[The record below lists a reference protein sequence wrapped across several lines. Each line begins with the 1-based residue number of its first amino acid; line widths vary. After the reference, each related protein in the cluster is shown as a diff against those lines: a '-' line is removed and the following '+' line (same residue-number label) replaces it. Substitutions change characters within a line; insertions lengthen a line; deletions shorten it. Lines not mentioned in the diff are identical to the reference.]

1 MTEAPG
7 RSERPTADRPDRP
20 PAHSPDQRPADRSNR
35 PPTTTGSGLEERF
48 VASLSRATWP
58 WEASTVVVGVSG
70 GLDSMTLL
78 HLFLRLRRSD
88 RQRWALADRRR
99 STLPDRRR
107 STLPEIVAVHLDHRM
122 SPGSGGAA
130 QWVEEMCEEWGVSC
144 HVGAAPS
151 PPSSEAEGRTLRYR
165 FFEEA
170 RREAGS
176 GAVVATGHTAD
187 DQAET
192 VLFRIARGAGLQ
204 GMRGVLPERPPGV
217 VRPLLPFWRRELAA
231 YAAEHGVPFRDDPT
245 NLDLRWTR
253 NRLRHEVLPAL
264 EEAVPGAA
272 SALAALAAASGT
284 HVEALDHLL
293 DDQIAALVASPDAR
307 RPLDASAPGTR
318 PSSADPVPPTGFDL
332 DHRRLLALPDAVV
345 ALALRRAVSR
355 LGGRLGRAATRDLLR
370 FAKESQ
376 SGRRIGVAGGVTV
389 TRDLDRL
396 RINVAGRPATS
407 VERPAAPEVVVAG
420 KQGEGRFATGRLE
433 VHAAWGPAP
442 PDGFPLVAPFVPG
455 EVRFPLAVRP
465 WRPGDWI
472 EARYG
477 KKKVKK
483 LLLEARIPTDRRTGY
498 PVLADATGKLLW
510 VPGATDPRVPLV
522 TGTPQVA
529 PATGAPCVPSV
540 AGAPRCPSTADA
552 PCWVGVRVQGP
563 R

>member
-1 MTEAPG
+1 M
-7 RSERPTADRPDRP
+7 
-20 PAHSPDQRPADRSNR
+20 
-35 PPTTTGSGLEERF
+35 
-48 VASLSRATWP
+48 
-58 WEASTVVVGVSG
+58 VVGVSG

-88 RQRWALADRRR
+88 RQRWAL
-99 STLPDRRR
+99 PDRRL

-170 RREAGS
+170 RREAGP

-204 GMRGVLPERPPGV
+204 GMRGVLPKRPPGV

-272 SALAALAAASGT
+272 SALAALATASGT
-284 HVEALDHLL
+284 RVEALDHLL
-293 DDQIAALVASPDAR
+293 DDQIAALVATPDAR
-307 RPLDASAPGTR
+307 RPLDASAPSAR
-318 PSSADPVPPTGFDL
+318 SSADPVPPTGFDL
-332 DHRRLLALPDAVV
+332 DHHRLLALPDAVV
-345 ALALRRAVSR
+345 ALTLRRAVSR

-396 RINVAGRPATS
+396 RIEVAGWPATS

-420 KQGEGRFATGRLE
+420 EQGEGHFAAGRLE

-510 VPGATDPRVPLV
+510 VPGATDPRVPPV
-522 TGTPQVA
+522 
-529 PATGAPCVPSV
+529 TGAPP
-540 AGAPRCPSTADA
+540 CPSTADA

>member
-1 MTEAPG
+1 M
-7 RSERPTADRPDRP
+7 
-20 PAHSPDQRPADRSNR
+20 
-35 PPTTTGSGLEERF
+35 
-48 VASLSRATWP
+48 
-58 WEASTVVVGVSG
+58 VVGVSG

-78 HLFLRLRRSD
+78 HLFLCLARNDRRQPARPSQRQSVRQD
-88 RQRWALADRRR
+88 RQRPV
-99 STLPDRRR
+99 LPDRQRPAF
-107 STLPEIVAVHLDHRM
+107 PEIVAVHLDHRM
-122 SPGSGGAA
+122 SPGSGATA
-130 QWVEEMCEEWGVSC
+130 RWVEEMCEEWGVSC
-144 HVGAAPS
+144 HVSATPS

-165 FFEEA
+165 FFEET
-170 RREAGS
+170 RREAGP

-272 SALAALAAASGT
+272 SALAALASTSRT

-293 DDQIAALVASPDAR
+293 DDQIAALVASPHPSSVGPARDAR
-307 RPLDASAPGTR
+307 RPPAASAPGPR
-318 PSSADPVPPTGFDL
+318 PSSAGSLPPSGFDL
-332 DHRRLLALPDAVV
+332 DHHRLLALPDAVV

-376 SGRRIGVAGGVTV
+376 SGRRIDVPGGVTV

-396 RINVAGRPATS
+396 RIEVADRPASS

-420 KQGEGRFATGRLE
+420 EQGEGRFATGGLE

-510 VPGATDPRVPLV
+510 VPGATDPRVPPV
-522 TGTPQVA
+522 TDT
-529 PATGAPCVPSV
+529 
-540 AGAPRCPSTADA
+540 PRCPPVARAPHSPVADA
-552 PCWVGVRVQGP
+552 PCWVGVRVQGS

>member
-1 MTEAPG
+1 
-7 RSERPTADRPDRP
+7 
-20 PAHSPDQRPADRSNR
+20 
-35 PPTTTGSGLEERF
+35 
-48 VASLSRATWP
+48 
-58 WEASTVVVGVSG
+58 
-70 GLDSMTLL
+70 
-78 HLFLRLRRSD
+78 
-88 RQRWALADRRR
+88 
-99 STLPDRRR
+99 
-107 STLPEIVAVHLDHRM
+107 M
-122 SPGSGGAA
+122 SPGSAAAA
-130 QWVEEMCEEWGVSC
+130 QWVEEMCAEWGVPC
-144 HVGAAPS
+144 HVGTVPS

-165 FFEEA
+165 FIEEA
-170 RREAGS
+170 RREAGP
-176 GAVVATGHTAD
+176 GAVAATGHTAN

-192 VLFRIARGAGLQ
+192 VLFRIARGTGLQ

-231 YAAEHGVPFRDDPT
+231 YAAEHSVPFRDDPT

-272 SALAALAAASGT
+272 SALAALAGASRT

-293 DDQIAALVASPDAR
+293 DDQIAALVASPRPSSASPAPDAR
-307 RPLDASAPGTR
+307 RPPAASASGTR
-318 PSSADPVPPTGFDL
+318 PSSAAPVPPTGFDL
-332 DHRRLLALPDAVV
+332 DHHKLLALPDAVV

-376 SGRRIGVAGGVTV
+376 SGRRIDVPGGVAV

-396 RINVAGRPATS
+396 RIVVADRPASS
-407 VERPAAPEVVVAG
+407 VERPAPEVVVAG
-420 KQGEGRFATGRLE
+420 EQGEGRFATGRLE

-472 EARYG
+472 KARYG

-510 VPGATDPRVPLV
+510 VPGATDPQVPPVADPRVP
-522 TGTPQVA
+522 PVA
-529 PATGAPCVPSV
+529 DT
-540 AGAPRCPSTADA
+540 PRCPSAARAPHPPVADA
-552 PCWVGVRVQGP
+552 PCWVGVRVRGP